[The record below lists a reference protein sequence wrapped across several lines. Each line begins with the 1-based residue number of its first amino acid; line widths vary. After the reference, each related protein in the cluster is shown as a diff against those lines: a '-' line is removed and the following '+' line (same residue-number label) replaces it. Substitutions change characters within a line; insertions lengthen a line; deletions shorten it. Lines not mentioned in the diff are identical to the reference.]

1 MANAQPTRR
10 TFHMDIKHFA
20 FLDWVEQ
27 DLLISESIKTS
38 YNAADAMTKTLTTHT
53 PNVLPSF

>member
-1 MANAQPTRR
+1 MG
-10 TFHMDIKHFA
+10 IKHFA

-27 DLLISESIKTS
+27 DLLILESIKTS